1 MALDPD
7 IHFFI
12 LIAFLYLVLPVL
24 VRTSV
29 GVAAGIRFPQV
40 GKLRGAC
47 LGLAVGALGI
57 AANVGYGFLVQALWE
72 WRYPSVVYLSETS
85 ARFQGHYSYAL
96 RDTALLSGPCLARC
110 GPCSSRLARVLAMEA
125 AIEVLSPIT
134 RSQCG
139 MRDSR
144 PPSGL

>member
-24 VRTSV
+24 VGTSV
-29 GVAAGIRFPQV
+29 GVTAGIRFPQV

-47 LGLAVGALGI
+47 LGIAVGALGI
-57 AANVGYGFLVQALWE
+57 AANVGYGFLVQALRE

-96 RDTALLSGPCLARC
+96 RDTALLSGPCSLAVALALAGWLAC
-110 GPCSSRLARVLAMEA
+110 WLWKQRLR
-125 AIEVLSPIT
+125 LSPQ
-134 RSQCG
+134 SQ
-139 MRDSR
+139 DHNVV
-144 PPSGL
+144 

>member
-24 VRTSV
+24 VGTSV
-29 GVAAGIRFPQV
+29 GVAAGTRFPQV

-72 WRYPSVVYLSETS
+72 CRYPSVVYLSETS

-96 RDTALLSGPCLARC
+96 RDTALLSGPCSLAVALALAVWLAC
-110 GPCSSRLARVLAMEA
+110 WLWKQRLRR
-125 AIEVLSPIT
+125 SPQ
-134 RSQCG
+134 SQ
-139 MRDSR
+139 DHNVV
-144 PPSGL
+144 